1 MDAFRA
7 VDFSTDQL
15 VTTQGSCISILRKK
29 CFPAQR
35 TRNEGTQIKVCL
47 QPEGKAQL

>member
-1 MDAFRA
+1 MDAFIA
-7 VDFSTDQL
+7 VYFSTDQL
-15 VTTQGSCISILRKK
+15 VTTQGNYISILRKK

-35 TRNEGTQIKVCL
+35 TRNDGAQIKVFL